1 MQTKPRIVPK
11 GMMIQFLV
19 LSSCF
24 AWWGLANNM
33 TDPLVKAFT
42 GIYKN
47 MSTFESSL
55 IQFAFYGAYFCL
67 AIPGA
72 MINRKYSYKHGVL
85 VGLGVYIL
93 GCFLFYPASLT
104 HNFYFFLLAFYVLAG
119 GLTILETAADPYV
132 LSIGPE
138 ETATQRLN
146 LAQSF
151 NPVGSIVGTLM
162 CQVFILKELED
173 FRSDTS
179 GLNAEAIQAN
189 ELSIVVMPYVG
200 VGLFLILVWLLIAFM
215 KMPHADAHAETPDH
229 DCNLGDS
236 VRRLL
241 KNKNYVFAVVAQFFY
256 VGVQISAW
264 TYTVYYI
271 PAQLGIK
278 DSESLRYHTVALVLF
293 AIMRW
298 VCTGLMSYINP
309 SKLLLVMSLGAIA
322 CSAVVIFVGGI
333 VGVWALIG
341 ISACMSLMFP
351 TIFGLGTKGLG
362 QDTKIGGSGIIMAIL
377 GGALIPLIQAKVIDI
392 SNVNYSYVIP
402 MICFVVIA
410 AFAAYSSREQ
420 VVGA

>member
-189 ELSIVVMPYVG
+189 ELSKQLIN
-200 VGLFLILVWLLIAFM
+200 LFG
-215 KMPHADAHAETPDH
+215 T
-229 DCNLGDS
+229 
-236 VRRLL
+236 RRR
-241 KNKNYVFAVVAQFFY
+241 Q
-256 VGVQISAW
+256 Q
-264 TYTVYYI
+264 
-271 PAQLGIK
+271 
-278 DSESLRYHTVALVLF
+278 
-293 AIMRW
+293 
-298 VCTGLMSYINP
+298 
-309 SKLLLVMSLGAIA
+309 
-322 CSAVVIFVGGI
+322 
-333 VGVWALIG
+333 
-341 ISACMSLMFP
+341 
-351 TIFGLGTKGLG
+351 
-362 QDTKIGGSGIIMAIL
+362 
-377 GGALIPLIQAKVIDI
+377 
-392 SNVNYSYVIP
+392 
-402 MICFVVIA
+402 
-410 AFAAYSSREQ
+410 
-420 VVGA
+420 